1 MIAHH
6 TTQALRRSAPTLAG
20 LWLGAMMIAAGQAQ
34 ALPPVEVVGNAARA
48 NVPDGATLEKR
59 LALRAPRLISFG
71 PEDEMFIGSQA
82 GRLYRLQPPY
92 DRIDAEIPLSGYPH
106 SAVVHDG
113 YLYVATTDHLYR
125 TAYTPGQDV
134 TEVDFE
140 GVADLPGG
148 GGHASRSL
156 SVGPDGRL
164 YVALGLQGNCSAQ
177 RLADD
182 VAFEDRRGGVM
193 ALDPT
198 HETPGWTPYVSGLR
212 NPIGMAWSP
221 QGILYLNNNGP
232 DHWGYEAP
240 PELLVRAESGSFH
253 GMPWYQ
259 WNDDEWQRDTCIDSA
274 PPAGRDTLAPP
285 VATFAARSAP
295 IGLTFLPEDNP
306 WQVDM
311 VSAIH
316 GSWATQA
323 SGGRATR
330 RPPKIVGIRLDDDG
344 RQGQMVDLV
353 SGFQAANGER
363 WARPAGVA
371 YHDGALYFTADD
383 GDTGL
388 YRLTP

>member
-1 MIAHH
+1 MTIRH
-6 TTQALRRSAPTLAG
+6 TTHALRRSAPALAG
-20 LWLGAMMIAAGQAQ
+20 LWLGAMMIASGQAQ
-34 ALPPVEVVGNAARA
+34 ALTPVEVAGNAERA
-48 NVPDGATLEKR
+48 NVPDGATLDKQV
-59 LALRAPRLISFG
+59 ALRAPRLISFG

-92 DRIDAEIPLSGYPH
+92 DRVDAEIPLSGYPH
-106 SAVVHDG
+106 SAVVHEG
-113 YLYVATTDHLYR
+113 YLYVATTDQLYR
-125 TAYTPGQDV
+125 TRYTPGQDV
-134 TEVDFE
+134 TEADFE

-148 GGHASRSL
+148 SGHASRSL

-177 RLADD
+177 RISED

-198 HETPGWTPYVSGLR
+198 HETPEWTPYVSGLR

-221 QGILYLNNNGP
+221 EGTLYLNNNGP

-240 PELLVRAESGSFH
+240 PEVLVRAESGSFH

-259 WNDDEWQRDTCIDSA
+259 WNEGEWQRDECIDSA
-274 PPAGRDTLAPP
+274 SPDGRHTLTPP

-295 IGLTFLPEDNP
+295 IGLTFLPDDNP

-311 VSAIH
+311 VTAIH
-316 GSWATQA
+316 SSWATQA
-323 SGGRATR
+323 SGGRASR
-330 RPPKIVGIRLDDDG
+330 RPPKIVGIRLTDG
-344 RQGQMVDLV
+344 GHQGEVIDLV
-353 SGFQAANGER
+353 SGFQAENGER

-371 YHDGALYFTADD
+371 YHNGALYFTADD

>member
-1 MIAHH
+1 MMFHP
-6 TTQALRRSAPTLAG
+6 TTQALRRRAPALAS
-20 LWLGAMMIAAGQAQ
+20 LWLGAMMIASGQAQ
-34 ALPPVEVVGNAARA
+34 ALTPVEVAGNAERA
-48 NVPDGATLEKR
+48 NVPGGATLDKR
-59 LALRAPRLISFG
+59 VSLRAPRLISFG
-71 PEDEMFIGSQA
+71 PEDEMFIGSQS
-82 GRLYRLQPPY
+82 GRLYRLEPPY
-92 DRIDAEIPLSGYPH
+92 DRVDAEISLPGYPH
-106 SAVVHDG
+106 SAVVHEG
-113 YLYVATTDHLYR
+113 YLYVATTERLYR
-125 TAYTPGQDV
+125 TAYSPGQDV
-134 TEVDFE
+134 TETDFE

-148 GGHASRSL
+148 SGHASRSL

-177 RLADD
+177 HVSKDTT
-182 VAFEDRRGGVM
+182 FEDRRGGVM
-193 ALDPT
+193 VLDPT
-198 HETPGWTPYVSGLR
+198 RETPEWTPYVSGLR

-221 QGILYLNNNGP
+221 QGALYLNNNGP

-240 PELLVRAESGSFH
+240 PELLVRAEAESFH

-259 WNDDEWQRDTCIDSA
+259 WNEGEWQRDECINST

-295 IGLTFLPEDNP
+295 IGLTFLPDDNP

-311 VSAIH
+311 VTAIH

-330 RPPKIVGIRLDDDG
+330 RPPKIVGIRLEDDG
-344 RQGQMVDLV
+344 RQGQVIDLV
-353 SGFQAANGER
+353 GGFQAESGER
-363 WARPAGVA
+363 WARPAGIA
-371 YHDGALYFTADD
+371 YRDGALYFTTDS

>member
-1 MIAHH
+1 M
-6 TTQALRRSAPTLAG
+6 
-20 LWLGAMMIAAGQAQ
+20 GAMMIASGQAQ
-34 ALPPVEVVGNAARA
+34 ALTPVEVAGNAERA
-48 NVPDGATLEKR
+48 NVPDGATLDKQV
-59 LALRAPRLISFG
+59 ALRAPRLISFG
-71 PEDEMFIGSQA
+71 PKDEMFIGSQA

-92 DRIDAEIPLSGYPH
+92 DRVDAEIPLSGYPH
-106 SAVVHDG
+106 SAVVHEG
-113 YLYVATTDHLYR
+113 YLYVATTERLYR

-134 TEVDFE
+134 TEIDFE

-148 GGHASRSL
+148 SGHASRSL

-177 RLADD
+177 RIAED

-198 HETPGWTPYVSGLR
+198 HETPEWMPYVSGLR

-221 QGILYLNNNGP
+221 EGTLYLNNNGP

-259 WNDDEWQRDTCIDSA
+259 WNEGEWQRDECIDSA
-274 PPAGRDTLAPP
+274 PPAARDTLTPP

-295 IGLTFLPEDNP
+295 IGLTFLPEGNP

-311 VSAIH
+311 VTAIH

-323 SGGRATR
+323 SEGRASR
-330 RPPKIVGIRLDDDG
+330 RPPKIVGIRLTNG
-344 RQGQMVDLV
+344 GHQGDVVDLV

-363 WARPAGVA
+363 WARPAGIA
-371 YHDGALYFTADD
+371 YREGALYFTTDD